1 MNLWWYIILTFSCV
15 RNPLYPHS
23 VVWVYKVSNSWS
35 LYLILISPPEKKTCV
50 LIDLAHLWPLH
61 LFDWDHWIVVKC
73 ERKTWWKSCFWF
85 GHCSFIVIETINWM
99 ITAMNNKGNAPLP
112 FAIAEF
118 HFTLWRGT
126 YILTEFQWLFVGK
139 QTVDYGNHFYLIL
152 SFSCKQKCPSLGR
165 RQGWFCSSVIL
176 LDLNS
181 PYNVWL
187 KKKKVS

>member
-73 ERKTWWKSCFWF
+73 ERKTWWKSCFWY
-85 GHCSFIVIETINWM
+85 GHCSFIVIETIGWLQQWIIKEMHLCHSQLLNFISHYGEGHIFWPSF
-99 ITAMNNKGNAPLP
+99 NDFLLGNKQ
-112 FAIAEF
+112 
-118 HFTLWRGT
+118 
-126 YILTEFQWLFVGK
+126 LTMV
-139 QTVDYGNHFYLIL
+139 TI
-152 SFSCKQKCPSLGR
+152 ST
-165 RQGWFCSSVIL
+165 
-176 LDLNS
+176 
-181 PYNVWL
+181 
-187 KKKKVS
+187 